1 MDGDPERDVPA
12 AAALAAAGAAL
23 AMCCSF
29 LWRGALMSLRAEAFV
44 QVCQKGECYGKK
56 VFFGMKNTKNETA
69 FTFFRLFSFRFRFRF
84 FFHFNQKT
92 LLCEE

>member
-12 AAALAAAGAAL
+12 AAVLAAAGAAL

-44 QVCQKGECYGKK
+44 QVCQKGECYGKS
-56 VFFGMKNTKNETA
+56 VFWNEK
-69 FTFFRLFSFRFRFRF
+69 
-84 FFHFNQKT
+84 HKK
-92 LLCEE
+92 